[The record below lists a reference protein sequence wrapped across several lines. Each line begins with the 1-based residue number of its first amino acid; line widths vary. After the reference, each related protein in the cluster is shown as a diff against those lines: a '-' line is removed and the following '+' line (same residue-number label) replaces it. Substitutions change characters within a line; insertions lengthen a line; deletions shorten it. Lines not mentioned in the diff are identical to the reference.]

1 MAIIIFNIL
10 QSIFHLKLAKHLSG
24 LPTLSLILVT
34 QAFTCL
40 KCPHYFKMSI
50 TLKQVFTPQMPRLK
64 CSCLCSCLCSCF
76 LTLSGY
82 KLTAATA
89 SEFLCLN
96 SLVSQFTLRLNSYV
110 SIHFASQFLCL
121 NSPCVSILL
130 IHSGEAFTVYY
141 GQLNQP
147 EPLGL
152 LVKF

>member
-1 MAIIIFNIL
+1 MLSLAINIFYNL
-10 QSIFHLKLAKHLSG
+10 QSIIHLKLAKHLSG

-64 CSCLCSCLCSCF
+64 CSCLCSCF
-76 LTLSGY
+76 LTLCGY